1 MSVIPIIV
9 SKHGPTWKIGHF
21 INDILQP
28 FVTKILQPT
37 LFRDEVDL
45 IRKLNQYTQKEHR
58 LRPTTLFC
66 SLKITNFYTLDVHSD
81 MIDFVHHFLT
91 KNLCLNKLGNVT
103 ILTIKN
109 LLHLYLHNNVF
120 SYGEQIYQF
129 TKGAPSTMALSET
142 LANIYLFVWQK
153 KIQKVNERNELF
165 GR

>member
-1 MSVIPIIV
+1 MSVILIIV

-37 LFRDEVDL
+37 SFRDEVDL
-45 IRKLNQYTQKEHR
+45 IRKSNQYAQKERR

-66 SLKITNFYTLDVHSD
+66 SIEITNFYTLDVHSD
-81 MIDFVHHFLT
+81 MIDVVHHIFT
-91 KNLCLNKLGNVT
+91 ENVYLNKLVNVT
-103 ILTIKN
+103 SLTIKN
-109 LLHLYLHNNVF
+109 LLHLYLYNNVF

-142 LANIYLFVWQK
+142 LANIYLFAWQK
-153 KIQKVNERNELF
+153 NIQKVNVRNELF

>member
-1 MSVIPIIV
+1 MIV

-21 INDILQP
+21 INNILQP

-45 IRKLNQYTQKEHR
+45 IRKLNQYAQKEHR

-81 MIDFVHHFLT
+81 MIDVVHHFLT
-91 KNLCLNKLGNVT
+91 ENLCLNKLGNVT

-109 LLHLYLHNNVF
+109 LLHLYLYNNVF
-120 SYGEQIYQF
+120 SCGEQIYQF
-129 TKGAPSTMALSET
+129 TTGAPSTMALSET
-142 LANIYLFVWQK
+142 LANIYLFVCQK
-153 KIQKVNERNELF
+153 KIQKVNERDELF